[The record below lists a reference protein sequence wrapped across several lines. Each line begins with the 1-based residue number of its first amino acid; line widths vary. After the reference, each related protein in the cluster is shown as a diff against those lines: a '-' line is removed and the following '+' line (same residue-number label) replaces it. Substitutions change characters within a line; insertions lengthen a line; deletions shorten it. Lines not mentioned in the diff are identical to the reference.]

1 VHLKK
6 EKTMKPTVKQA
17 RKKRAF
23 TIVELLTVMSII
35 VILIGLMVPALNK
48 VRRYARDV
56 QQKAQFNA
64 INAAVE
70 LFNNEFDGYPPS
82 NALDGDGQAY
92 CGSMK
97 LCEALMGQ
105 DLLGFHSNATFR
117 RNGMDAANKL
127 ALYPVNIDAMSVT
140 LRDNN
145 LKARKGPFLQAENA
159 NAWRLGD
166 IYGSNVGPFLATTFV
181 LCDVYARQMKNGQ
194 KTGMPILYYKADT
207 ANSYHDPNL
216 ANSMSET
223 NSQGNIYNYYDNQS
237 LIQLGKPWQASGT
250 TGTSAAHKLFDA
262 MRFYRNTQSTQITT
276 TTRPF
281 RADQFILISAGWDAE
296 YGTADDICNFE
307 WKYKE

>member
-1 VHLKK
+1 
-6 EKTMKPTVKQA
+6 MKPTVNQA

-48 VRRYARDV
+48 VKRFARDV

-70 LFNNEFDGYPPS
+70 LFSNEFDGYPPS
-82 NALDGDGQAY
+82 NSLDGDGQAY

-105 DLLGFHSNATFR
+105 DLLGFHTNSTFR
-117 RNGMDAANKL
+117 RNGMDAAGAL
-127 ALYPVNIDAMSVT
+127 ALYPPNIDAMSPT

-159 NAWRLGD
+159 NAVRLQE
-166 IYGSNVGPFLATTFV
+166 IYGASVTPFLPTTFV
-181 LCDVYARQMKNGQ
+181 LCDVYARQMRNGQ

-207 ANSYHDPNL
+207 ANSFHDPNI
-216 ANSMSET
+216 ASSMSAT

-237 LIQLGKPWQASGT
+237 LIGLGKPWQASGT
-250 TGTSAAHKLFDA
+250 TGTSTAHKLADVA
-262 MRFYRNTQSTQITT
+262 RFYRNTQSTQITT

-281 RADQFILISAGWDAE
+281 RADTFILISAGWDAE

-307 WKYKE
+307 WKYRE

>member
-1 VHLKK
+1 MRL
-6 EKTMKPTVKQA
+6 TVNQA
-17 RKKRAF
+17 RKKGAF

-105 DLLGFHSNATFR
+105 DLLGFHTNSTFR
-117 RNGMDAANKL
+117 RNGSDAAGTL
-127 ALYPVNIDAMSVT
+127 ALYPPNIDAMSPT

-159 NAWRLGD
+159 NAWRLQD
-166 IYGSNVGPFLATTFV
+166 IYGTTVSPFLSTTFV

-194 KTGMPILYYKADT
+194 RTGMPILYYKADT
-207 ANSYHDPNL
+207 ANSFHDPNL
-216 ANSMSET
+216 AASMSAT

-250 TGTSAAHKLFDA
+250 TGTSANHKMVDPI
-262 MRFYRNTQSTQITT
+262 RFYRNTQSTQITT

-281 RADQFILISAGWDAE
+281 RSDTFILISAGWDAE

-307 WKYKE
+307 WKYRE

>member
-1 VHLKK
+1 
-6 EKTMKPTVKQA
+6 MKPTVSQA

-82 NALDGDGQAY
+82 TALDPTGAPY

-97 LCEALMGQ
+97 LCEALMGK
-105 DLLGFHSNATFR
+105 DLLGFHTSSVFR
-117 RNGMDAANKL
+117 RDGLDAANQL
-127 ALYPVNIDAMSVT
+127 LYPVNIDALT
-140 LRDNN
+140 PALRDNN

-159 NAWRLGD
+159 NAWRLQD
-166 IYGSNVGPFLATTFV
+166 IYGTGNVGQYLPNTFV
-181 LCDVYARQMKNGQ
+181 LCDVYARQMRSGE
-194 KTGMPILYYKADT
+194 KTGMPILYYRADT
-207 ANSYHDPNL
+207 ANSYHDPNFVS
-216 ANSMSET
+216 AMTRADSR
-223 NSQGNIYNYYDNQS
+223 GNIYNYWDNHD
-237 LIQLGKPWQASGT
+237 LVQLGKPWQTSGA
-250 TGTSAAHKLFDA
+250 TGQAGSVHKMADPA
-262 MRFYRNTQSTQITT
+262 RFYRNVRSTQISTT
-276 TTRPF
+276 MRPF
-281 RADQFILISAGWDAE
+281 RADTFILISAGWDNE

-307 WKYKE
+307 WKYRE